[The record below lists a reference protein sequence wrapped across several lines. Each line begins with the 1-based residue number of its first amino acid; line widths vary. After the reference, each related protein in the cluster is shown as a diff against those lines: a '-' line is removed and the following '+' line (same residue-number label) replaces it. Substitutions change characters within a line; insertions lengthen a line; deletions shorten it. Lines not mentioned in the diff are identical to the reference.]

1 MISLRIDELN
11 LTDEEM
17 RRLRSVIE
25 ETADSG
31 GFQENLER
39 IAKAAFLEY
48 VEMLLGKQ
56 LPRRADEIRERRLFL
71 LLKHYFQGRIPSESV
86 VSQMF
91 QLNERQSSS
100 LIRNVRVKHKFE
112 LEIEMENTIRAVLA
126 SAEQEF
132 DGGPYTVV
140 ITSSM
145 ILEELRQTVTRIAP
159 TLGQI
164 LKVANAASVYLIPA
178 DTYKELMAYYQPT
191 RIQLSSNIKI

>member
-91 QLNERQSSS
+91 QLTERQSSS

-112 LEIEMENTIRAVLA
+112 LETEVENTIRATLA
-126 SAEQEF
+126 SAEQER

-140 ITSSM
+140 ITSNI

-178 DTYKELMAYYQPT
+178 DTYERLVAHYQPT
-191 RIQLSSNIKI
+191 DAITIERVV